1 MTEQGVGPEGQMSS
15 EGGIR
20 PADAAVAGDNLGID
34 PAGESGL
41 ENLRALDAETA
52 TILVGMARA
61 MYPHDRLPDGPYERV
76 LAALDQKAAADERM
90 TTLLTE
96 GVGWLA
102 TTTGRH
108 PRDFAHLK
116 EDQQVA
122 ALTRL
127 QETPFFQAIAA
138 EVVVNLYSQP
148 EVWAYLGYEGPC
160 TDRGGYLDRVFDDI
174 DWLDRAPDGRA
185 NRVLDSVGTEE
196 RISEEA

>member
-1 MTEQGVGPEGQMSS
+1 
-15 EGGIR
+15 
-20 PADAAVAGDNLGID
+20 
-34 PAGESGL
+34 
-41 ENLRALDAETA
+41 
-52 TILVGMARA
+52 MARA

-76 LAALDQKAAADERM
+76 VAALDQKAAADERM
-90 TTLLTE
+90 KTLLAE

-122 ALTRL
+122 ALTGL

-148 EVWAYLGYEGPC
+148 GVWAHLGYEGPC
-160 TDRGGYLDRVFDDI
+160 THRGGYLHRGFDDI
-174 DWLDRAPDGRA
+174 DWLDEAPDHRA

-196 RISEEA
+196 RISREA